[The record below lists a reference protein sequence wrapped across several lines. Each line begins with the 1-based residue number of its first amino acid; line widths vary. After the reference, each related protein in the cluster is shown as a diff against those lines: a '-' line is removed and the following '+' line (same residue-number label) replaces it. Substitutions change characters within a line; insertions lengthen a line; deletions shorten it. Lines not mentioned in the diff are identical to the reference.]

1 MAYGNRSDG
10 TVPDLTGAEIQLP
23 ATIARNEA
31 RVRAGFWRKFLRVA
45 SFIPFGEDLLAAY
58 YCATDADVPLR
69 VRAVLLG
76 ALAYFILPT
85 DLVPDF
91 IAGFGFTDDATVL
104 ATAIGLVS
112 AYMTPAHRNAAR
124 RTLDRLRGGS

>member
-69 VRAVLLG
+69 VWLREHCPEDADWSHRGRSQSRPPAMVRGKNLG
-76 ALAYFILPT
+76 
-85 DLVPDF
+85 
-91 IAGFGFTDDATVL
+91 
-104 ATAIGLVS
+104 
-112 AYMTPAHRNAAR
+112 RQ
-124 RTLDRLRGGS
+124 